1 MEIERLTLSVAEAA
15 RVLGISRNTAYEL
28 VRQDQ
33 IPYIR
38 FGKRI
43 LIPRKR
49 LIAML
54 EGDEENSGY
63 CTIISS

>member
-15 RVLGISRNTAYEL
+15 KLLGISRNTAYEL
-28 VRQDQ
+28 VKQEQ
-33 IPYIR
+33 IPHIR

-49 LIAML
+49 LVAML
-54 EGDEENSGY
+54 EDDENTGY
-63 CTIISS
+63 CTIIST

>member
-1 MEIERLTLSVAEAA
+1 MEVERLTLSVAEAA
-15 RVLGISRNTAYEL
+15 KILGISRNTAYEL
-28 VRQDQ
+28 VKQKQ

-49 LIAML
+49 LEQIL
-54 EGDEENSGY
+54 EGKEVSD
-63 CTIISS
+63 

>member
-1 MEIERLTLSVAEAA
+1 MEVERLTLSVAEAA
-15 RVLGISRNTAYEL
+15 KVLGISRNTAYEL
-28 VRQDQ
+28 VRQEQ

-49 LIAML
+49 LVAML
-54 EGDEENSGY
+54 EGGEENTGY
-63 CTIISS
+63 GTFISS

>member
-1 MEIERLTLSVAEAA
+1 MEVERLTLSVTEAA
-15 RVLGISRNTAYEL
+15 KVLGISRNTAYEL
-28 VRQDQ
+28 VKQEQ

-49 LIAML
+49 LVAML
-54 EGDEENSGY
+54 EDEENTGY
-63 CTIISS
+63 GTIIST

>member
-15 RVLGISRNTAYEL
+15 KVLGISRNTAYEL
-28 VRQDQ
+28 VRQEQ
-33 IPYIR
+33 IPSIR

-54 EGDEENSGY
+54 EDEENAGY
-63 CTIISS
+63 GTIIST

>member
-1 MEIERLTLSVAEAA
+1 MEIERLTLSVTEAA
-15 RVLGISRNTAYEL
+15 KVLGISRNTAYEL
-28 VRQDQ
+28 VRQEQ

-49 LIAML
+49 LVAML
-54 EGDEENSGY
+54 EDEENSGY
-63 CTIISS
+63 GTIIST

>member
-15 RVLGISRNTAYEL
+15 KVLGISRNTAYEL
-28 VRQDQ
+28 VRQEQ

-49 LIAML
+49 LVAIL
-54 EGDEENSGY
+54 EDEDNTGY
-63 CTIISS
+63 GTIIST